1 MEHDLKKL
9 IVDLLDTISDA
20 DLLDLVYK
28 VLLESVEA
36 PQGPDTPSLIP

>member
-9 IVDLLDTISDA
+9 IVDLLDNISDA

-36 PQGPDTPSLIP
+36 PQEAPY

>member
-9 IVDLLDTISDA
+9 IVDLLDTVKDA

-28 VLLESVEA
+28 VLLECS
-36 PQGPDTPSLIP
+36 TPETKGKF

>member
-9 IVDLLDTISDA
+9 IVDLLASVNDT

-28 VLLESVEA
+28 VLLESTKTSQEA
-36 PQGPDTPSLIP
+36 P

>member
-9 IVDLLDTISDA
+9 IVDLLASVNDT

-28 VLLESVEA
+28 VLLESINASQGA
-36 PQGPDTPSLIP
+36 PY

>member
-9 IVDLLDTISDA
+9 IVDLLASVNDT

-28 VLLESVEA
+28 VLLECS
-36 PQGPDTPSLIP
+36 TPETKGKF

>member
-9 IVDLLDTISDA
+9 IVDLLDTVNDT

-28 VLLESVEA
+28 VLLESINASQGA
-36 PQGPDTPSLIP
+36 PY